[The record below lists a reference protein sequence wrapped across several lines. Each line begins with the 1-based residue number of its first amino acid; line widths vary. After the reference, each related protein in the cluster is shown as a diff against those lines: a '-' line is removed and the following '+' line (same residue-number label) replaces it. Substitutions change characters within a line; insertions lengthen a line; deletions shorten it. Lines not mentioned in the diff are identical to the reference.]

1 MAYTPE
7 ITARAADILASRR
20 LAAATRAEQRR
31 EELFASV
38 PALRELENEITAL
51 GVMAA
56 KEALAGG
63 SDTASLTESIAQK
76 KKAQLALLVECG
88 FEANALEVEYTCK
101 KCRDSGY
108 LADGSPC
115 ECQKRLL
122 SSLALG
128 VINRSSPLELSSFD
142 KFSLEWYCDEAR
154 PPRKVSARKNAERVL
169 NVCRRFADEF
179 PAVPRDLLLMG
190 DAGLG
195 KTHLALAV
203 ANETLRRGFDVVYCS
218 AAGIFKQIET
228 EYFELGRA
236 SDTIA
241 RLKSCELLVLDDLGA
256 EFNGPF
262 VVSALY
268 DLVNTRLIARRRTIY
283 TSNLTDDKSITRR
296 YGDKIS
302 SRLIGC
308 CAVLPLFGDDI
319 RILRARE
326 R

>member
-1 MAYTPE
+1 MAYTTE
-7 ITARAADILASRR
+7 ITSRAADILSSRR
-20 LAAATRAEQRR
+20 LAAAARAEKCRD
-31 EELFASV
+31 ELFSSI
-38 PALRELENEITAL
+38 PALRELEYEISAL
-51 GVMAA
+51 GVAAA

-63 SDTASLTESIAQK
+63 SDINSLSESISQK
-76 KKAQLALLVECG
+76 KQAQRALLVECG
-88 FEANALEVEYTCK
+88 FDAKALDVEHFCE

-108 LADGSPC
+108 LADGSLC
-115 ECQKRLL
+115 ECHKKLL

-142 KFSLEWYCDEAR
+142 NYSLEWYLSEAK

-169 NVCRRFADEF
+169 TACRRFADDF
-179 PAVPRDLLLMG
+179 PNVPRDLLLMG

-228 EYFELGRA
+228 EYFEQGRT
-236 SDTIA
+236 SDTIE

-308 CAVLPLFGDDI
+308 CTVLPLFGDDI